1 MENRRFFDLVELNS
15 SYIAVLIAIA
25 AALVIFMY
33 VFRKRPPS
41 QESLSTGSA
50 KKRLIT
56 LATALKTF
64 LTIAILASAAIFG
77 YAWWQERDRVGTAY
91 YATNCIKY
99 EDMDDWS
106 FRTFF
111 NACNET
117 VTALYCGRSAVG
129 ELLNPLVPSVGN
141 EECET
146 FIVGA
151 GDSFMTI
158 KWVNEQSSVASH
170 ILSTSRYR
178 ISACKLPR
186 TPGYN
191 AHKQLICGR

>member
-1 MENRRFFDLVELNS
+1 VENKSLIDRLEINANH
-15 SYIAVLIAIA
+15 ITILIAIA
-25 AALVIFMY
+25 VTLVFFVY
-33 VFRKRPPS
+33 FVRKRPSS
-41 QESLSTGSA
+41 QKTLSSGTRA
-50 KKRLIT
+50 KRFST
-56 LATALKTF
+56 LATAIKAL
-64 LTIAILASAAIFG
+64 LTIAILVSASIFG

-117 VTALYCGRSAVG
+117 VSALYCGRSAVG

-191 AHKQLICGR
+191 GHQQLICRR